1 MRVFYDELM
10 SNDVKEDYNFQL
22 NRPST
27 EYYEDIKTAN
37 TPLVIKFL
45 YNADIEGSI
54 DKTTHKIKATSLYIH
69 FCNWLL
75 TVGIKYEFTNTM
87 FGMEIQKHF
96 KDENLSG
103 IKKSRGRQNM
113 IYHIDIDTLYT
124 YIENT
129 LKYNGDF

>member
-45 YNADIEGSI
+45 YNANIEDSL
-54 DKTTHKIKATSLYIH
+54 DNNKIKAISLYNH

-75 TVGIKYEFTNTM
+75 TVGIKYEYTNTM
-87 FGMEIQKHF
+87 FGLEIKKHF
-96 KDENLSG
+96 KDEKLSG
-103 IKKSRGRQNM
+103 INKRKTKNNREYQ
-113 IYHIDIDTLYT
+113 IDIDTLHT
-124 YIENT
+124 YIKDT